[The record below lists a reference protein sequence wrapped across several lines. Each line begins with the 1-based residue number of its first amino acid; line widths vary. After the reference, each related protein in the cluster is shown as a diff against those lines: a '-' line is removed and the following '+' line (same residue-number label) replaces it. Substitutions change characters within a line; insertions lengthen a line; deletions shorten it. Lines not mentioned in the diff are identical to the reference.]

1 MELQQLQYFVTTVHT
16 GSITK
21 AAEVLYISQPA
32 LSRTLRRLEE
42 ELGFS
47 LFERR
52 HAGIRLTPGGEV
64 IYQVAEQI
72 LGTIEEMVRHGKQ
85 RAGLADDAISI
96 ACAFEEFDNQLIYQF
111 QQRYSSIRTIF
122 QVLPPK
128 EAKKQLLSGEAD
140 FAILPR
146 TDLPDTLN
154 WTPLLREEML
164 LSTSKRHPLHGRTE
178 IPAEELNDCS
188 ILCNDVSF
196 DEETLLRIC
205 QQNNI
210 QMKCIFR
217 GNDHHQI
224 GELKYRLGSALF
236 IPVSALLAER
246 RLDQDGIERYGRPE
260 PPARIKPDI
269 FYREIGIAFHKNRF
283 LRSADLFLIATLKKH
298 YQDVEQQITGLL
310 EKGLWQNP

>member
-1 MELQQLQYFVTTVHT
+1 MELQQLQYFVTTVQT

-32 LSRTLRRLEE
+32 LSRTIHRLEE

-52 HAGIRLTPGGEV
+52 HAGIRLTPGGET
-64 IYQVAEQI
+64 IYQGAEQI

-85 RAGLADDAISI
+85 RAGLAEDAVSI

-111 QQRYSSIRTIF
+111 QQRYASIQTIF
-122 QVLPPK
+122 NILPPK
-128 EAKKQLLSGEAD
+128 EARKQLLSGEAD

-146 TDLPDTLN
+146 IELPDTLN

-164 LSTSKRHPLHGRTE
+164 LSTSKRHPLYGRSE
-178 IPAEELNDCS
+178 ILAEELNGCS

-196 DEETLLRIC
+196 DEETLTRIC
-205 QQNNI
+205 QEHGI
-210 QMKCIFR
+210 AMKCIFR

-236 IPVSALLAER
+236 IPISALLQER
-246 RLDQDGIERYGRPE
+246 DLDQAGLERYGRPE
-260 PPARIKPDI
+260 FPARIKPDY
-269 FYREIGIAFHKNRF
+269 FYREIGIAFHKSRF
-283 LRSADLFLIATLKKH
+283 LRSADLFLIASLKKH
-298 YQDVEQQITGLL
+298 YQDVEQKIATFL
-310 EKGLWQNP
+310 EKEP